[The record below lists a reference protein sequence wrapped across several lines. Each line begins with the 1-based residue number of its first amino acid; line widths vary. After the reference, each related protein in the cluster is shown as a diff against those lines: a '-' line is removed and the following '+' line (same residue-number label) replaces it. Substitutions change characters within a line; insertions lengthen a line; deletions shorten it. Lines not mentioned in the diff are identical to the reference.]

1 MKGMDDR
8 VLLLDCTL
16 RDGGHVND
24 WNFGSGNLTYI
35 FDRLNSAGVDAIEV
49 GFLDDRRQADMNRTI
64 QPGTAAME
72 AAYSKTASGDS
83 AIFAMIDYG
92 TCSIDNVQP
101 RDETFLDGIRVIFKR
116 PNMRKAAE
124 FGKELMDKGYL
135 LSLNMVSI
143 TSYSDDDIRE
153 FAECVNRI
161 DPFAVSIVD
170 TYGLMHKEQM
180 YHYFELLDRYLERDI
195 RIGYHSHNNFQLA
208 YSNTIEMIK
217 IHSDRKI
224 IVDGTLY
231 GMGKSAGNAPIELL
245 AMYLNEDYGKS
256 YDISQLLEAIDVSIM
271 PIFREHYWG
280 YSMQFYIAA
289 KNDCH
294 PNFVKY
300 LLDKKTLAIKDVDS
314 ILSRIEP
321 ERKLK
326 YDESYIESLYS
337 DYISENEDDSDD
349 LRRVKAALGDRELL
363 LIGPGNSEL
372 TERGRIREFIKER
385 EPIVLAVNFVPEDL
399 DPDFIFLSNSKRYS
413 FLFHKLENC
422 GSKIIATSNIAPL
435 DKPFAYTI
443 RYDYLVSENDEIW
456 DNALVIILNLLR
468 KVGITE
474 VSLAG
479 FDGFKNDIDK
489 NYIDSSF
496 KLSDDFGYLSAVNE
510 RLTKKIVEYR
520 KTMKIN
526 FVTESI
532 YDDKDQRCRCRHL
545 RCRRH
550 HLRFQR
556 RHHTRPQGR
565 SGRNRRASHGRFRRP
580 RPHRPPYRRQHR
592 QDPRVLR
599 REGETAHK
607 DVQIYLRREVSER
620 GLGLPRDCRPPEGPE
635 SRGLPPRRSYQQTQ
649 GFHREDVRR
658 FRPLRIFQRCR
669 RYGP

>member
-1 MKGMDDR
+1 MKGMNDR

-16 RDGGHVND
+16 RDGGYVND

-35 FDRLNSAGVDAIEV
+35 FDRLNSAGVDVIEV

-64 QPGTAAME
+64 QPDTASLGAV
-72 AAYSKTASGDS
+72 YSKTASGDS
-83 AIFAMIDYG
+83 AVFAMIDYG

-101 RDETFLDGIRVIFKR
+101 RDETFLDGIRVIFKK

-124 FGKELMDKGYL
+124 FGRELMDKGYL

-153 FAECVNRI
+153 FAECVIRI

-245 AMYLNEDYGKS
+245 AMHLNEDYGKN
-256 YDISQLLEAIDVSIM
+256 YDISKLLEAIDVSIM
-271 PIFREHYWG
+271 PIYREHYWG

-300 LLDKKTLAIKDVDS
+300 LLNKKTLTIRDVDN
-314 ILSRIEP
+314 ILSRIDP

-326 YDESYIESLYS
+326 YDEQYIESLYS
-337 DYISENEDDSDD
+337 EYISENEDDRDD
-349 LRRVKAALGDRELL
+349 LKKVKAALGDRELL

-372 TERGRIREFIKER
+372 TERDRILEFIKEKD
-385 EPIVLAVNFVPEDL
+385 PVVLAVNFVPENL

-422 GSKIIATSNIAPL
+422 SSKIIATSNIAPL

-468 KVGITE
+468 KVGIAK
-474 VSLAG
+474 VNLAG

-489 NYIDSSF
+489 NYIDPSF
-496 KLSDDFGYLSAVNE
+496 KLSSDFSYLSAVNE
-510 RLTKKIVEYR
+510 RLTKKIAEYR
-520 KTMKIN
+520 KTMTIN

-532 YDDKDQRCRCRHL
+532 YDDKDQRCRGRHL

-550 HLRFQR
+550 HLRFQQR
-556 RHHTRPQGR
+556 DHTCPEGCP
-565 SGRNRRASHGRFRRP
+565 GGDRRASCRRSDRP
-580 RPHRPPYRRQHR
+580 LPHRPPDRSQHR
-592 QDPRVLR
+592 KDTRILRGEGEDSHEDVQIHLR
-599 REGETAHK
+599 RE
-607 DVQIYLRREVSER
+607 ISER
-620 GLGLPRDCRPPEGPE
+620 GLGIPRDRGSPEGPE
-635 SRGLPPRRSYQQTQ
+635 VRGLPPRGGHQQTQ
-649 GFHREDVRR
+649 GLHREDVR
-658 FRPLRIFQRCR
+658 
-669 RYGP
+669 